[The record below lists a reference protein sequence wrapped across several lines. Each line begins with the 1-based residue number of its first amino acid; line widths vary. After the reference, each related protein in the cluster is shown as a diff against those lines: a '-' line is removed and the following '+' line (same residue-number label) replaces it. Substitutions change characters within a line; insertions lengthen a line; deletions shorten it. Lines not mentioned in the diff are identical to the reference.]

1 MSNNQKNV
9 GATLQNAQEEN
20 QEVKVPNFLS
30 PFTIKRSEQ
39 RTINL
44 GNYENVKVDAG
55 IEVQVEISSQE
66 DYILAVDYLTNWL
79 KQDLDNQE
87 NIIRVKMTEKAEA
100 EKQVQIKQAEEY
112 AEKMKSVPLFVWQI
126 QTNVGTLAVS
136 NDPNFELRCPRC
148 GKPMQLRKGQYGEFY
163 GCTGYRD
170 ETNKCTFGINKPM
183 LDEFFAVANE
193 LIAAGAPNVAGLT
206 ATITKSGTEKYI
218 AINRD
223 NCYVDNVENTQVH
236 QQVPQNQG
244 VQNQYT
250 QVHQAP
256 PNMPY
261 GAQMMSPPVQY
272 VEDTLPF

>member
-9 GATLQNAQEEN
+9 GATLQNAQEEI

-55 IEVQVEISSQE
+55 IEVQVEISTQE
-66 DYILAVDYLTNWL
+66 DYILAVDYLDTWL
-79 KQDLDNQE
+79 KQDLDTQE
-87 NIIRVKMTEKAEA
+87 KMARAMKEAKVQA

-148 GKPMQLRKGQYGEFY
+148 GKPMQFRKGVPGKYEDFY

-170 ETNKCTFGINKPM
+170 EVNKCTFGVNKSM
-183 LDEFFAVANE
+183 LDEFFATANE

-206 ATITKSGTEKYI
+206 ATIIKAGNDKYI
-218 AINRD
+218 SINKD
-223 NCYVDNVENTQVH
+223 ACYQEENPQPQVH
-236 QQVPQNQG
+236 QAPQ
-244 VQNQYT
+244 QNT